1 VVFRDGVAVGLI
13 DFDFAAPGAP
23 LWDVGAT
30 ARMWA
35 PLVDPAYR
43 PHWPGGVDEARRL
56 GLFAR
61 AFGVGPDDASAF
73 VDLLMSIH
81 TRTRAAVRRRVER
94 GEPAFVAMWNAH
106 GGEEREG
113 VDLAWLDR
121 NRAALV
127 DAVAR
132 GGGTD

>member
-1 VVFRDGVAVGLI
+1 
-13 DFDFAAPGAP
+13 
-23 LWDVGAT
+23 
-30 ARMWA
+30 
-35 PLVDPAYR
+35 
-43 PHWPGGVDEARRL
+43 
-56 GLFAR
+56 
-61 AFGVGPDDASAF
+61 
-73 VDLLMSIH
+73 
-81 TRTRAAVRRRVER
+81 
-94 GEPAFVAMWNAH
+94 MWNAH